1 MSLAPPSR
9 RRGRPMGGGGGG
21 RERILAAA
29 EHEFGAHGY
38 DGATIRSIALRAQV
52 DTALV
57 HHYFGKK
64 SDLFAAVVDIPVNP
78 AQLLAAAFD
87 GELEDAGERI
97 VGNVVALWDSPR
109 FRRRG
114 VALARAAIGNRRSAT
129 LLLGFVSREIIT
141 RLAERLGPDEG
152 APRRASLVASQILGL
167 IVARYVLEVEPL
179 ASMAPDEL
187 VRSIGPSIQRYL
199 TGSLEPDSAGS

>member
-87 GELEDAGERI
+87 GELEDAGRGSWGMWWRCGILRDFAGE
-97 VGNVVALWDSPR
+97 GSLWREPPSGTGGRPRCSSGSYLGRSSLVSPSDSDPMKG
-109 FRRRG
+109 RRG
-114 VALARAAIGNRRSAT
+114 AHPWWPPRSLA
-129 LLLGFVSREIIT
+129 
-141 RLAERLGPDEG
+141 
-152 APRRASLVASQILGL
+152 
-167 IVARYVLEVEPL
+167 
-179 ASMAPDEL
+179 
-187 VRSIGPSIQRYL
+187 
-199 TGSLEPDSAGS
+199 